1 MNTKLCDEI
10 SISQSWYKFSYIF
23 EYSMIARY
31 NMRTQIESMH
41 QDSKDN
47 MYADKIFSQKFNFIF
62 TEKMTLSNN
71 WKTKRLLNV
80 TFSE

>member
-1 MNTKLCDEI
+1 
-10 SISQSWYKFSYIF
+10 
-23 EYSMIARY
+23 
-31 NMRTQIESMH
+31 MRTQIESMH